1 MIKELIHCRACNQ
14 VIPNYDVSEFARA
27 KSLPEVEWNN
37 EDLARVKEFLTAHRG
52 HRMEKLSVKDDSCLS
67 EKPFYEPLRVTYFL
81 AGSGERKFL
90 IRRTKT
96 ALDQPAFYEIIS
108 GRLQIFNVSLQI
120 QEDDLCKEIAAE
132 KGLSL
137 MPREKVQNF
146 IQAFREEVASFSP
159 EALGEIAES
168 IEEGES
174 SLQAF
179 GSLKESVWERIL
191 DRCRGDWN
199 ELELDQIKRFIE
211 ENRDPP
217 HVLSLLIQRR
227 ISIISLV
234 ERESG
239 VGLEDR
245 EERATVAEAQF
256 TSLAEKKVE
265 KGRG

>member
-1 MIKELIHCRACNQ
+1 MA
-14 VIPNYDVSEFARA
+14 PP

-37 EDLARVKEFLTAHRG
+37 ADLAKVKEFLNAHRS
-52 HRMEKLSVKDDSCLS
+52 HRMEKLLMKPDSGIS

-81 AGSGERKFL
+81 AVSGERKFL

-120 QEDDLCKEIAAE
+120 QEDDLFKQIAAE

-137 MPREKVQNF
+137 MPREKVQRF

-159 EALGEIAES
+159 EALGEVAES

-179 GSLKESVWERIL
+179 GRLKEAGWERIL

-199 ELELDQIKRFIE
+199 EFERDQIKRFID

-239 VGLEDR
+239 AALEDQ
-245 EERATVAEAQF
+245 EERATAAEAQF
-256 TSLAEKKVE
+256 SSRTEKKVE
-265 KGRG
+265 KGRF